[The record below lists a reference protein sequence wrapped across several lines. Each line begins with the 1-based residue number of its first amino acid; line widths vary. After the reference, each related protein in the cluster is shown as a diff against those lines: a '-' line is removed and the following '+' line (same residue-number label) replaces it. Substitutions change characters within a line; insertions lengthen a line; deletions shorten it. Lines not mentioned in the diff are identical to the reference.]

1 MDVDHPMIEF
11 DEGNSPKMDF
21 NFSVEDVPML
31 EDLAAPFSPAVGQSD
46 AGIQR
51 LMQTPKK
58 RKVCPGFIIVEL
70 FLLIITPGSES
81 AAPSKD
87 GVGVFR
93 SCKSHHHFLGS
104 VFITGS
110 RTPAFKRYHD

>member
-21 NFSVEDVPML
+21 NFSVEDIPVL

-46 AGIQR
+46 TGIQR

-58 RKVCPGFIIVEL
+58 RKV
-70 FLLIITPGSES
+70 S
-81 AAPSKD
+81 PS
-87 GVGVFR
+87 FYY
-93 SCKSHHHFLGS
+93 C
-104 VFITGS
+104 
-110 RTPAFKRYHD
+110 